1 MRSKNFSQSVWRLPA
16 ASEGAKDDSQE
27 EAARQLCLD
36 SRPPEDLELLVIVR
50 SHQDPYLVAGEVTA
64 CRYEFGRTAGA
75 LRRDAR
81 LFAIIGAV
89 CTSPLLLGLVWYLV
103 GAARRKCGKAG
114 VGAAGHETATV
125 GRDHGRDTSRRL
137 FLVVGRCSL

>member
-1 MRSKNFSQSVWRLPA
+1 MWRLPA

-89 CTSPLLLGLVWYLV
+89 CTSPLLLGLAWYLV

-114 VGAAGHETATV
+114 VGATGHETA
-125 GRDHGRDTSRRL
+125 RA
-137 FLVVGRCSL
+137 